1 MAVNAV
7 RKCVSACK
15 SEWSRC
21 VSASVAVKWVARN
34 LVASVVSKCVSA
46 CKSEWSRCVS
56 ASAAVKRAVRNL
68 VASAN
73 AVAAHVAR
81 VKNALIG
88 VVVRGV
94 PVAVGPKANV
104 ASRRNAEV
112 AASGHNV
119 VVVVRN
125 RAKAV
130 DVNSNAKVVVAK
142 SRPVAGGN
150 VLVAVAVVVP
160 LVR

>member
-1 MAVNAV
+1 
-7 RKCVSACK
+7 
-15 SEWSRC
+15 
-21 VSASVAVKWVARN
+21 VSASVAVN
-34 LVASVVSKCVSA
+34 L
-46 CKSEWSRCVS
+46 
-56 ASAAVKRAVRNL
+56 AVRNL
-68 VASAN
+68 VASVN
-73 AVAAHVAR
+73 AEVAHVAR
-81 VKNALIG
+81 VRNALIG
-88 VVVRGV
+88 AVVRGV

-130 DVNSNAKVVVAK
+130 GVNSNAQVVVAK

>member
-1 MAVNAV
+1 
-7 RKCVSACK
+7 
-15 SEWSRC
+15 
-21 VSASVAVKWVARN
+21 
-34 LVASVVSKCVSA
+34 VVSKCVSA

-104 ASRRNAEV
+104 ASRRNAVSVAASVNAEV
-112 AASGHNV
+112 AASGHSV

-130 DVNSNAKVVVAK
+130 GVNSNAKVVVAK

>member
-1 MAVNAV
+1 MY
-7 RKCVSACK
+7 
-15 SEWSRC
+15 
-21 VSASVAVKWVARN
+21 
-34 LVASVVSKCVSA
+34 L
-46 CKSEWSRCVS
+46 
-56 ASAAVKRAVRNL
+56 L
-68 VASAN
+68 P
-73 AVAAHVAR
+73 AAHVAR

-104 ASRRNAEV
+104 ASRRNAVSVAASVNAEV
-112 AASGHNV
+112 AASGHSV

-130 DVNSNAKVVVAK
+130 GVNSNAKVVVAK